1 MTIVDVWGL
10 RVDGVSG
17 SLMRRFLVA
26 CLFMFAKGKFPCI
39 VTFVIYSQ
47 V

>member
-1 MTIVDVWGL
+1 VTTVDVWGL
-10 RVDGVSG
+10 RVEGVSDATI
-17 SLMRRFLVA
+17 LLLA